1 MFDFGFSQDKIF
13 GEPDESGYSIV
24 TKLQIVRY
32 DVDQRRNK
40 RNYPWYV
47 KIQNGVGVS
56 VRNVNGGRC
65 YKKDRYMCQK
75 KVKMFLSDRDMFVLF
90 SRADSYIRTFELE
103 YAFWQNRIG
112 NFVNLF
118 QLLNWE
124 IQKLGDWV
132 QAYGEGDGLRKVS

>member
-1 MFDFGFSQDKIF
+1 M
-13 GEPDESGYSIV
+13 

-32 DVDQRRNK
+32 DVDQRRNNQ
-40 RNYPWYV
+40 NYPWYV

-65 YKKDRYMCQK
+65 CKKDRYVCQK
-75 KVKMFLSDRDMFVLF
+75 KVKMFLRNRDMFVLF
-90 SRADSYIRTFELE
+90 SRADSNIRTFELE
-103 YAFWQNRIG
+103 YVFRQNRIG

-118 QLLNWE
+118 QLLNRE

-132 QAYGEGDGLRKVS
+132 QTYGEGDGLRKVS